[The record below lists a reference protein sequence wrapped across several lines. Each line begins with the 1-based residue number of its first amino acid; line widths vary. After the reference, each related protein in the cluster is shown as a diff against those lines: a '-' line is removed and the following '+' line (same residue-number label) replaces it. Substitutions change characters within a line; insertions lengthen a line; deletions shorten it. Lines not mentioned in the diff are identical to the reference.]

1 MSLEEHAQACSVGPG
16 MDIQQ
21 EYGQRVW
28 NVLYF
33 LFLVNSG
40 LQLGLSSRSNQ
51 NTSVRGNEGS
61 QMIQAAREKGQVT
74 QISQVQRRFWLQIKH
89 GSGYPGDDVL
99 TCLFLE
105 LHRSQSGPVAFYTWH
120 LVFSCDFLS
129 LSSRAFPLP
138 LSRFLDLLPSSF
150 LVFSFWWHIS
160 SSSFF
165 RKSKWKIF
173 FYSLQ
178 VFVSTSACLIIWLN
192 RVLCWNRFSSEFLK
206 RCWTVF

>member
-74 QISQVQRRFWLQIKH
+74 QISQAQRRF
-89 GSGYPGDDVL
+89 
-99 TCLFLE
+99 
-105 LHRSQSGPVAFYTWH
+105 
-120 LVFSCDFLS
+120 
-129 LSSRAFPLP
+129 
-138 LSRFLDLLPSSF
+138 
-150 LVFSFWWHIS
+150 
-160 SSSFF
+160 
-165 RKSKWKIF
+165 
-173 FYSLQ
+173 
-178 VFVSTSACLIIWLN
+178 
-192 RVLCWNRFSSEFLK
+192 
-206 RCWTVF
+206 